1 MEFSRELLFFFSALG
16 AFNGLVLGL
25 YFILF
30 AKPKHHSNYFL
41 GLLLLTLSI
50 RIGKSVFYYFNP
62 DLSEIFLQV
71 GISAVAFVGPSLY
84 LYLSSI
90 TKPDFRNRSAIYHY
104 LLVLIPVVIVG
115 VIYPWQSNPGTWRY
129 IFDAIYLEWLI
140 YLLASGYLVRN
151 QFSVLFKKEKKVTSS
166 EVWVLSIYIGNL
178 LIWIAYNTIEYTS
191 YIIGA
196 LSFSF
201 IFYLL
206 ILFVFLIRKTDGQFL
221 RRPTKYGDK
230 KIDQDEATELKKR
243 LNSILVG
250 GKLYQDPNL
259 KLPDLAK
266 ELNIIPHRL
275 SQLINDNLEKNFTLL
290 INEYRIKRA
299 IELLESDTHLKL
311 ESIGY
316 ECGFNSKST
325 FYSAFKKQTGT
336 TPAKYHDSLARG

>member
-41 GLLLLTLSI
+41 GILLLTLSI
-50 RIGKSVFYYFNP
+50 RIGKSVFFYFNP
-62 DLSEIFLQV
+62 ELSEIFLQIGV
-71 GISAVAFVGPSLY
+71 SAVAFVGPSLY
-84 LYLSSI
+84 LYLGSI
-90 TKPDFRNRSAIYHY
+90 TKPDFKNRSAIYHY
-104 LLVLIPVVIVG
+104 PFVFIAVVTVG
-115 VIYPWQSNPGTWRY
+115 LIYPWQTNPHEWYY

-140 YLLASGYLVRN
+140 YLLASGYLIRD
-151 QFSVLFKKEKKVTSS
+151 QFMSLFKKGKKVTSS
-166 EVWVLSIYIGNL
+166 QVWILSIFIGNF
-178 LIWIAYNTIEYTS
+178 LIWVAYNITNYTS

-206 ILFVFLIRKTDGQFL
+206 ILFVFLTKKTKGQF

-230 KIDQDEATELKKR
+230 KIDEEEAADLKKR
-243 LNSILVG
+243 LDSILTSE
-250 GKLYQDPNL
+250 KLYKDPNL

-275 SQLINDNLEKNFTLL
+275 SQLINDNMEKNFTLL
-290 INEYRIKRA
+290 INEYRIGRA
-299 IELLESDTHLKL
+299 KELIESDTHLKL

-336 TPAKYHDSLARG
+336 TPAKYQESLVRG